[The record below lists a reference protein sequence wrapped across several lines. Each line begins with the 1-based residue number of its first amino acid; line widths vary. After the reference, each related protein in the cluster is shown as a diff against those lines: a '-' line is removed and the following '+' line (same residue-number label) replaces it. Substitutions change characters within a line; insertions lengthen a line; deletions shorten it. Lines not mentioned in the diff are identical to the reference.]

1 MTYQVAFVKS
11 TARII
16 VIQRRLLRG
25 QVNHSQIVQV
35 LFPIVSLQITG
46 KLLTGTAFLCFH
58 TELFVPNHILT
69 LCPQFLLRINRQNAC
84 VYVVSTC
91 ALKQLSWT
99 PSAVLFTSFAKTQS
113 TNSCWSH
120 SYGKHSLS

>member
-35 LFPIVSLQITG
+35 LFPLSHFRLPASYLPALHFSAFTQSCLYQIT
-46 KLLTGTAFLCFH
+46 
-58 TELFVPNHILT
+58 
-69 LCPQFLLRINRQNAC
+69 
-84 VYVVSTC
+84 S
-91 ALKQLSWT
+91 
-99 PSAVLFTSFAKTQS
+99 
-113 TNSCWSH
+113 
-120 SYGKHSLS
+120 